1 MGWIRAAVPR
11 DAEIAVEVVR
21 RSIVELCAADH
32 CHDAETLARW
42 LENKTVDHFLAWISS
57 ERHYCVVA
65 GDDTGICGVGLIKN
79 DGEIQLCY
87 VLPGMQSRG
96 HGRTILESL
105 EAQARRWGL
114 ARIRLK
120 STSLARTFYERH
132 GYRSTGVPAR
142 GFGITRPLSYEKDI
156 AG

>member
-11 DAEIAVEVVR
+11 DAETAVEVVR
-21 RSIVELCAADH
+21 RSIIELCATDH
-32 CHDAETLARW
+32 CHDAETLAQW
-42 LENKTVDHFLAWISS
+42 LENKTVDQFLAWFAS

-65 GDDTGICGVGLIKN
+65 EDVSGICGVGLIEN

-87 VLPGMQSRG
+87 VLPGRQNRG
-96 HGRTILESL
+96 HGRGILESL
-105 EAQARRWGL
+105 EAQARRWEL

-132 GYRSTGVPAR
+132 GYRSTGGPAR
-142 GFGITRPLSYEKDI
+142 GFGITRPLAYAKDI
-156 AG
+156 AR